1 MIKAA
6 ELKGDQ
12 LDYWVARAEGL
23 ADPRV
28 DPPFGCVISTTS
40 GSIRYSPSTD
50 WSEGGPIIERE
61 LLVPAPGIN
70 GIMWNTHKLYPPPDV
85 AYSYAGYTGGTLLE
99 SAMRCYVASKFGA
112 IFDGNTLTAP
122 SPLAAAPESQEAR
135 LPATIE
141 INSEDKDAWV

>member
-12 LDYWVARAEGL
+12 LDYWVARAESL
-23 ADPRV
+23 TDPRI
-28 DPPFGCVISTTS
+28 DPPFGCVISTSS

-61 LLVPAPGIN
+61 LLVAEPGIN
-70 GIMWNTHKLYPPPDV
+70 GIIWNTHKLYPAPGM
-85 AYSYAGYTGGTLLE
+85 AYSYAGYTGESLLE
-99 SAMRCYVASKFGA
+99 SAMRCYVASKFGD

-122 SPLAAAPESQEAR
+122 SPQAAVPESQEAR